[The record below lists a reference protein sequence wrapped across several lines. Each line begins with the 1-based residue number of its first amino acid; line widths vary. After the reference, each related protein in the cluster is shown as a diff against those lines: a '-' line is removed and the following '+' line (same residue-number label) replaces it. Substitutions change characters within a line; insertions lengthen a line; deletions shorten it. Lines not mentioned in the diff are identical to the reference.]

1 MYPIKFLMNQ
11 NSILTL
17 NSLIEHI
24 DGAYAPNTIR
34 AYRVDFLEFVKYC
47 DEKKKKAISAEPN
60 VISEFLMTFR
70 DTGLKMSTIKRKVS
84 SISAVNRLLDLDDP
98 TKHSE
103 VQIACRKLLR
113 LIGNRFNQA
122 HPINNNALQ
131 KLIQATGSDLRGHRD
146 RTLIMLGYDS
156 MRRRSELVSLRV
168 EDIEWDD
175 QKCASILLRKSK
187 TDRMGQGKWIHL
199 SLAVSQQL
207 RSWLDQSNI
216 SEGFIFRGVNLKGK
230 ITNELGPGQVGR
242 IYKQLARKATVDES
256 QIKHISG
263 HSMRVGAA
271 QDLLLQG
278 ASLGQIMIKGGW
290 TKTDTVMRYVERV
303 AQHLHAL

>member
-1 MYPIKFLMNQ
+1 MYLIKFLMNQ

-34 AYRVDFLEFVKYC
+34 AYRVDFLEFIKYC
-47 DEKKKKAISAEPN
+47 DEKKKKAIPAEPN

-84 SISAVNRLLDLDDP
+84 SISAVHRLLDLDDP

-103 VQIACRKLLR
+103 VKIACRKLLR

-122 HPINNNALQ
+122 HPINNNSLQ

-187 TDRMGQGKWIHL
+187 TDQIGQGKWIHL

-207 RSWLDQSNI
+207 RLWLDQSNI

-230 ITNELGPGQVGR
+230 ITNELGSGQVGR
-242 IYKQLARKATVDES
+242 IYKQLARKANIDES